1 VVAREADR
9 HALARDLDA
18 GVGLGAVAD
27 QVAQAPDLLGARA
40 AGVVQHRLEGVT
52 VTVDVRDDGDVQRL
66 KLPFALVAA
75 VVVAEAAV
83 LLLRPRDGVIDPAEV
98 GVEGY
103 FSADQLSRAEDFRSG
118 QLALYGVRVAIELG
132 VLVLL
137 VRRPPR
143 WLLEARRPVLM
154 GAAAGAALSLATS
167 VAPLPV
173 SAVARQR
180 AIDVGLVTQ
189 SWPGWAQDLAISW
202 TIGCAI
208 AGAGGAVAVVVLRRW
223 PRGWWAPAA
232 VVVVAF
238 GAAMTYLSPVV
249 LDPVFNKFEPVPE
262 GRLRSDVLALARKA
276 DVDVGEVYVMDAS
289 RRTTAA
295 NAYVAGLGRTK
306 RVVLY
311 DTLVENFTPAETR
324 LVVAHELGHVH
335 YGDVP
340 RGLLFLAI
348 VAPVGMFAVSRLT
361 ARWSPENGP
370 AAIPA
375 LALSLAIVVPLV
387 TTVSN
392 QLSRRVEAR
401 ADTYSL
407 ELTGDAG
414 PFIDFER
421 RISVRNV
428 GDPDPPTW
436 RVWLLATHPPT
447 IERIGIAEAYR
458 RRQARR

>member
-1 VVAREADR
+1 
-9 HALARDLDA
+9 
-18 GVGLGAVAD
+18 
-27 QVAQAPDLLGARA
+27 
-40 AGVVQHRLEGVT
+40 
-52 VTVDVRDDGDVQRL
+52 
-66 KLPFALVAA
+66 
-75 VVVAEAAV
+75 
-83 LLLRPRDGVIDPAEV
+83 
-98 GVEGY
+98 
-103 FSADQLSRAEDFRSG
+103 
-118 QLALYGVRVAIELG
+118 
-132 VLVLL
+132 
-137 VRRPPR
+137 
-143 WLLEARRPVLM
+143 
-154 GAAAGAALSLATS
+154 
-167 VAPLPV
+167 
-173 SAVARQR
+173 
-180 AIDVGLVTQ
+180 
-189 SWPGWAQDLAISW
+189 
-202 TIGCAI
+202 
-208 AGAGGAVAVVVLRRW
+208 
-223 PRGWWAPAA
+223 
-232 VVVVAF
+232 VAF

-262 GRLRSDVLALARKA
+262 GRLRADVLALARRA

-295 NAYVAGLGRTK
+295 NAYVAGLGHTK

-311 DTLVENFTPAETR
+311 DTLVEGLPRSEGGGGRADDRDAFRREEVN

-335 YGDVP
+335 YSDVP

-348 VAPVGMFAVSRLT
+348 VAPVGMFAVSRLA
-361 ARWSPENGP
+361 ARWAPGDGASPA

-375 LALSLAIVVPLV
+375 LALALAVVVPLV

-428 GDPDPPTW
+428 GDPDPPMW
-436 RVWLLATHPPT
+436 RTWLLATHPPT

-458 RRQARR
+458 RQARR